1 MSSSLKYIDLQL
13 SAGQVTGLSGVVMGK
28 LINIDNGGTLTDI
41 WVLDGAESYHT
52 KTITTPYDLSKC
64 FFEGLKKVSQV
75 IYGQEDMAQLLHTT
89 DHIRYSTTQGTNA
102 LVQKKGPRIG
112 IILTSAADIDTLK
125 ETDKESE
132 MFEALVGN
140 RVAVIDPTLEGVA
153 YIKSVTDAIASLS
166 STGASRLVVSFN
178 GADYA
183 ERESLLQKAVLRAF
197 PRHLLGTIP
206 VVYASEVVGDVDFRR
221 RSWSAMYNA
230 FLHPAMEL
238 FLYHAEAGLREER
251 AKNPLL
257 IFRND
262 GGSSRV
268 AKTVALKTYSSG
280 PRGGAEGLKAAAD
293 YYNFRH
299 LLMMDVGGTTTDF
312 SEVTDGQVRTLPH
325 GEIEGVECSY
335 PLCDITSIGAGG
347 GSIFRVKD
355 GAISVGPD
363 SVGGAP
369 GPACFGMGGTEAT
382 ITDALLVMGLLDPTT
397 YFGGEMNL
405 DFERAMGVIKDNIA
419 DPLGVSPAEAVQ
431 QMIKALAGKIAAGI
445 NEFTDVHGE
454 TILMGFGGGGPMNVL
469 SCAEAANIDTVL
481 VPRLAAV
488 YSAFGIGYSDISH
501 PYRRALPGNDQAG
514 LDSVVEELRTRAT
527 RDMFSEGFEISDCA
541 IELALIQG
549 EQLLP
554 LNADKPILPEG
565 LSSETA
571 VVSMKAVKSINH
583 AEIHGQSHH
592 VSSDAVVGALRM
604 LSLPEGKE
612 EVPVYRVEEQVA
624 GAAGQGPCVIEEAFF
639 TCRVLPGWSF
649 EFTDNR
655 DILLK
660 KAN

>member
-1 MSSSLKYIDLQL
+1 
-13 SAGQVTGLSGVVMGK
+13 MGK

-41 WVLDGAESYHT
+41 WVLDGAQSYHT
-52 KTITTPYDLSKC
+52 KTLTTPYDLSKC

-75 IYGQEDMAQLLHTT
+75 IYGQEDMSQLLHTT
-89 DHIRYSTTQGTNA
+89 DHIRYSNTQGTND
-102 LVQKKGPRIG
+102 LIHKKGPRIG
-112 IILTSAADIDTLK
+112 IILTSTAAIDTLQ
-125 ETDKESE
+125 ETDKEKE

-140 RVAVIDPTLEGVA
+140 RVAVIDTGLEGEA
-153 YIKSVTDAIASLS
+153 YIKGVTDAVASLS
-166 STGASRLVVSFN
+166 SAGASRLVVSFN

-183 ERESLLQKAVLRAF
+183 QRESLLQKAILRAF
-197 PRHLLGTIP
+197 PRHLLGTVP

-221 RSWSAMYNA
+221 RSWSALYNA
-230 FLHPAMEL
+230 FLHPSMEL
-238 FLYHAEAGLREER
+238 FLYHAEAGLREQR
-251 AKNPLL
+251 ARNPLL

-293 YYNFRH
+293 YYDFKH

-312 SEVTDGQVRTLPH
+312 SEVIDGQVRTLPH
-325 GEIEGVECSY
+325 GKIEGVECSY
-335 PLCDITSIGAGG
+335 PLCDIVSIGAGG

-355 GAISVGPD
+355 GAITVGPD

-369 GPACFGMGGTEAT
+369 GPACFGMGGKEAT
-382 ITDALLVMGLLDPTT
+382 ITDALLIMGLLDPNT

-405 DFERAMGVIKDNIA
+405 DFERAMGVIKGNIA
-419 DPLGVSPAEAVQ
+419 DLLGLSPEEAVQ
-431 QMIKALAGKIAAGI
+431 QMIKALAEKIAAGI
-445 NEFTDVHGE
+445 NDFTEVNGE
-454 TILMGFGGGGPMNVL
+454 SVLMGFGGGGPMNVL
-469 SCAEAANIDTVL
+469 ACAEAASIDTVL

-501 PYRRALPGNDQAG
+501 PYRRALPVNDQAG
-514 LDSVVEELRTRAT
+514 LDAVMEELRTRAT
-527 RDMFSEGFEISDCA
+527 RDMFSEGFQLSDCT

-549 EQLLP
+549 EKVLP
-554 LNADKPILPEG
+554 LNADKPVLPEG
-565 LSSETA
+565 LSGETA
-571 VVSMKAVKSINH
+571 VVSMKAVKTINH
-583 AEIHGQSHH
+583 AEIRGEINH
-592 VSSDAVVGALRM
+592 VTSDAVVGALR
-604 LSLPEGKE
+604 LLKLPEGE
-612 EVPVYRVEEQVA
+612 VEVPVYRVEEQVA
-624 GAAGQGPCVIEEAFF
+624 GAAGEGPCVIEEAFF

-660 KAN
+660 KA

>member
-1 MSSSLKYIDLQL
+1 
-13 SAGQVTGLSGVVMGK
+13 MGK

-41 WVLDGAESYHT
+41 WVLDGDQSYHT

-75 IYGQEDMAQLLHTT
+75 IYGQEELSKLLHST

-112 IILTSAADIDTLK
+112 IILTSDSAIDSLQQ
-125 ETDKESE
+125 TDKEKE

-140 RVAVIDPTLEGVA
+140 RVAVIDPTLEGEA
-153 YIKSVTDAIASLS
+153 YIRGVTDAIASLS
-166 STGASRLVVSFN
+166 SAGASRLVVSFD

-183 ERESLLQKAVLRAF
+183 QRESLLQKAILRAF
-197 PRHLLGTIP
+197 PRHLLGTVP

-221 RSWSAMYNA
+221 RSWSALYNA

-293 YYNFRH
+293 YYDMKH
-299 LLMMDVGGTTTDF
+299 LVMMDVGGTTTDF

-325 GEIEGVECSY
+325 GAVEGVECSY
-335 PLCDITSIGAGG
+335 PLCDIVSIGAGG

-355 GAISVGPD
+355 GAIAVGPD

-369 GPACFGMGGTEAT
+369 GPACFGMGGKEAT
-382 ITDALLVMGLLDPTT
+382 ITDALLVMGLLDPDT

-405 DFERAMGVIKDNIA
+405 DLERAMGVIKGNIA
-419 DPLGVSPAEAVQ
+419 DPLGVSPEEAVQ
-431 QMIKALAGKIAAGI
+431 QMIEALAEKIAIGI
-445 NEFTDVHGE
+445 NDFTEVNGE
-454 TILMGFGGGGPMNVL
+454 SVLMGFGGGGPMNVL

-488 YSAFGIGYSDISH
+488 YSAFGIAYSDISH

-514 LDSVVEELRTRAT
+514 LDTVMEELRTRAS
-527 RDMFSEGFEISDCA
+527 RDMFSEGFELDECT

-549 EQLLP
+549 DRSLP
-554 LNADKPILPEG
+554 LDADNPRLPNG
-565 LSSETA
+565 LSDEAA
-571 VVSMKAVKSINH
+571 VVSMKAVKTINH
-583 AEIHGQSHH
+583 AEIRGEINH
-592 VSSDAVVGALRM
+592 VSSDAVVGDLR
-604 LSLPEGKE
+604 LLNLPEGE
-612 EVPVYRVEEQVA
+612 VEVPVYRVEEQVA

-660 KAN
+660 KA

>member
-1 MSSSLKYIDLQL
+1 
-13 SAGQVTGLSGVVMGK
+13 MGK

-41 WVLDGAESYHT
+41 WVLDGDQSYHT

-75 IYGQEDMAQLLHTT
+75 IYGQEELSKLLHST

-112 IILTSAADIDTLK
+112 IILTSDSAIDSLQQ
-125 ETDKESE
+125 TDKEKE

-140 RVAVIDPTLEGVA
+140 RVAVIDPTLEGEA
-153 YIKSVTDAIASLS
+153 YIRGVTDAIASLS
-166 STGASRLVVSFN
+166 SAGASRLVVSFD

-183 ERESLLQKAVLRAF
+183 QRESLLQKAILRAF
-197 PRHLLGTIP
+197 PRHLLGTVP

-221 RSWSAMYNA
+221 RSWSALYNA

-293 YYNFRH
+293 YYDMKH
-299 LLMMDVGGTTTDF
+299 LVMMDVGGTTTDF

-325 GEIEGVECSY
+325 GAVEGVECSY
-335 PLCDITSIGAGG
+335 PLCDIVSIGAGG
-347 GSIFRVKD
+347 GSIFRVKE
-355 GAISVGPD
+355 GAITVGPD

-369 GPACFGMGGTEAT
+369 GPACFGMGGKEAT
-382 ITDALLVMGLLDPTT
+382 ITDALLVMGLLDPDT

-405 DFERAMGVIKDNIA
+405 DLERAMGVIKGNIA
-419 DPLGVSPAEAVQ
+419 DPLGVSPEEAVQ
-431 QMIKALAGKIAAGI
+431 QMIEALAEKIAIGI
-445 NEFTDVHGE
+445 NDFTEVNGE
-454 TILMGFGGGGPMNVL
+454 SVLMGFGGGGPMNVL

-488 YSAFGIGYSDISH
+488 YSAFGIAYSDISH

-514 LDSVVEELRTRAT
+514 LDTVMEELRTRAS
-527 RDMFSEGFEISDCA
+527 RDMFSEGFELDECT

-549 EQLLP
+549 DRSLP
-554 LNADKPILPEG
+554 LDADNPRLPNG
-565 LSSETA
+565 LSDEAA
-571 VVSMKAVKSINH
+571 VVSMKAVKTINH
-583 AEIHGQSHH
+583 AEIRGEINH
-592 VSSDAVVGALRM
+592 VSSDAVVGDLR
-604 LSLPEGKE
+604 LLNLPEGE
-612 EVPVYRVEEQVA
+612 VEVPVYRVEEQVA

-660 KAN
+660 KA

>member
-1 MSSSLKYIDLQL
+1 
-13 SAGQVTGLSGVVMGK
+13 MGK

-41 WVLDGAESYHT
+41 WVLDGDQSYHT

-75 IYGQEDMAQLLHTT
+75 IYGQEELSKLLHST

-112 IILTSAADIDTLK
+112 IILTSDSAIDSLQQ
-125 ETDKESE
+125 TDKEKE

-140 RVAVIDPTLEGVA
+140 RVAVIDPTLEGEA
-153 YIKSVTDAIASLS
+153 YIRGVTDAIASLS
-166 STGASRLVVSFN
+166 SAGASRLVVSFD

-183 ERESLLQKAVLRAF
+183 QRESLLQKAILRAF
-197 PRHLLGTIP
+197 PRHLLGTVP

-221 RSWSAMYNA
+221 RSWSALYNA

-293 YYNFRH
+293 YYDMKH
-299 LLMMDVGGTTTDF
+299 LVMMDVGGTTTDF

-325 GEIEGVECSY
+325 GAVEGVECSY
-335 PLCDITSIGAGG
+335 PLCDIVSIGAGG

-355 GAISVGPD
+355 GAIAVGPD

-369 GPACFGMGGTEAT
+369 GPACFGMGGKEAT
-382 ITDALLVMGLLDPTT
+382 ITDALLVMGLLDPDT

-405 DFERAMGVIKDNIA
+405 DLERAMGVIKGNIA
-419 DPLGVSPAEAVQ
+419 DPLGVSPEEAVQ
-431 QMIKALAGKIAAGI
+431 QMIEALAEKIASGI
-445 NEFTDVHGE
+445 NDFTEVNGE
-454 TILMGFGGGGPMNVL
+454 SVLMGFGGGGPMNVL

-488 YSAFGIGYSDISH
+488 YSAFGIAYSDISH

-514 LDSVVEELRTRAT
+514 LDTVMEELRTRAS
-527 RDMFSEGFEISDCA
+527 RDMFSEGFELDECT

-549 EQLLP
+549 DRSLP
-554 LNADKPILPEG
+554 LDADNPRLPNG
-565 LSSETA
+565 LSDEAA
-571 VVSMKAVKSINH
+571 VVSMKAVKTINH
-583 AEIHGQSHH
+583 AQIRGEINH
-592 VSSDAVVGALRM
+592 VTSDAVVGDLR
-604 LSLPEGKE
+604 LLNLPEGE
-612 EVPVYRVEEQVA
+612 VEVPVYRVEEQVA

-660 KAN
+660 KA

>member
-1 MSSSLKYIDLQL
+1 
-13 SAGQVTGLSGVVMGK
+13 MGK

-41 WVLDGAESYHT
+41 WVLDGDQSYHT

-64 FFEGLKKVSQV
+64 FFEGLKKVSQL
-75 IYGQEDMAQLLHTT
+75 IYGQEDMSRLLHTT

-112 IILTSAADIDTLK
+112 IILTSERDIDSLQQ
-125 ETDKESE
+125 TDKERE

-140 RVAVIDPTLEGVA
+140 RVAVIDSTLEGEA
-153 YIKSVTDAIASLS
+153 YIRGVTDAIASLS
-166 STGASRLVVSFN
+166 SAGASRLVVSFD

-183 ERESLLQKAVLRAF
+183 ERESLLQKAILRAF
-197 PRHLLGTIP
+197 PRHLLGTVP

-221 RSWSAMYNA
+221 RSWSALYNA
-230 FLHPAMEL
+230 FLHPSMEL

-268 AKTVALKTYSSG
+268 AKTVALKTYGSG

-293 YYNFRH
+293 YYDFKH

-325 GEIEGVECSY
+325 GKIGGVECSY
-335 PLCDITSIGAGG
+335 PLCDIVSIGAGG

-355 GAISVGPD
+355 GAITVGPD

-382 ITDALLVMGLLDPTT
+382 ITDALLVMGLLDPAT

-405 DFERAMGVIKDNIA
+405 DFERAMGVIRGNIA
-419 DPLGVSPAEAVQ
+419 DPLGVSPEEAVQ
-431 QMIKALAGKIAAGI
+431 QMIKALAEKTAIGI
-445 NEFTDVHGE
+445 NDFTEVNGE
-454 TILMGFGGGGPMNVL
+454 SVLMGFGGGGPMNVL
-469 SCAEAANIDTVL
+469 SCAEVANIDTVL

-488 YSAFGIGYSDISH
+488 YSAFGIGFSDISH
-501 PYRRALPGNDQAG
+501 AYRHALTSNDQAG
-514 LDSVVEELRTRAT
+514 LESVLEELRTRAA
-527 RDMFSEGFEISDCA
+527 RDMFSEGFELSGCE
-541 IELALIQG
+541 IELNLIQG
-549 EQLLP
+549 EQSLP
-554 LNADKPILPEG
+554 LDADQPRFPESAPEG
-565 LSSETA
+565 LSDETA
-571 VVSMKAVKSINH
+571 VLSMKAVKTINH
-583 AEIHGQSHH
+583 AEIRGESHC
-592 VSSDAVVGALRM
+592 VISDAVVGDLR
-604 LSLPEGKE
+604 LLKLPEGEE
-612 EVPVYRVEEQVA
+612 EVPVYRVEEQLA

>member
-1 MSSSLKYIDLQL
+1 
-13 SAGQVTGLSGVVMGK
+13 MGK

-41 WVLDGAESYHT
+41 WVLDGDQSYHT

-75 IYGQEDMAQLLHTT
+75 IYGQEELSKLLHST

-112 IILTSAADIDTLK
+112 IILTSVAAIDTLQ
-125 ETDKESE
+125 ETDKERE

-140 RVAVIDPTLEGVA
+140 RVAVIDTGLEGEA

-166 STGASRLVVSFN
+166 SAGASRLVVSFD
-178 GADYA
+178 GANYA
-183 ERESLLQKAVLRAF
+183 ERESLLQKAILRTF
-197 PRHLLGTIP
+197 PRHLLGTVP
-206 VVYASEVVGDVDFRR
+206 VVYASEVVGDVDFCR
-221 RSWSAMYNA
+221 RSWSALYNA
-230 FLHPAMEL
+230 FLHPPMEL
-238 FLYHAEAGLREER
+238 FLYHAEAGLREQR
-251 AKNPLL
+251 ARNPLL

-293 YYNFRH
+293 YYDFKH
-299 LLMMDVGGTTTDF
+299 LLMMDVGGTSTDF
-312 SEVTDGQVRTLPH
+312 SEVTDGQVRTLSH
-325 GEIEGVECSY
+325 GEVEGVECSY
-335 PLCDITSIGAGG
+335 PLCDIVSIGAGG

-355 GAISVGPD
+355 GAITVGPD

-382 ITDALLVMGLLDPTT
+382 ITDALLVMGLLDPAT

-405 DFERAMGVIKDNIA
+405 DFERAMGVIKGNIA
-419 DPLGVSPAEAVQ
+419 DPLGLSPEAAVQ
-431 QMIKALAGKIAAGI
+431 QMIKALAEKIAVGI
-445 NEFTDVHGE
+445 NDFTEVNGE
-454 TILMGFGGGGPMNVL
+454 SVLMGFGGGGPMNVL

-488 YSAFGIGYSDISH
+488 YSAFGIAYSDISH
-501 PYRRALPGNDQAG
+501 PYRRALPSNDQDG
-514 LDSVVEELRTRAT
+514 LDTVMAELRARAT
-527 RDMFSEGFEISDCA
+527 RDMFSEGFELSDCT

-554 LNADKPILPEG
+554 LNADKPVLPEG
-565 LSSETA
+565 LSGETA
-571 VVSMKAVKSINH
+571 VVSMKAVKTINH
-583 AEIHGQSHH
+583 AEIRGEINH
-592 VSSDAVVGALRM
+592 VTSDAVVDDRRL
-604 LSLPEGKE
+604 LKLPEGE
-612 EVPVYRVEEQVA
+612 VQVPVYRVEEQLA

-660 KAN
+660 KDK